1 MTIEEV
7 LAVEEMQVFDRK
19 SVNIAPKVLAIPIIA
34 FANADGGTVAIGIS
48 DKTRRIEGVDYD
60 IQKLNELLRVPFDFC
75 VPTVK
80 VEIEKVQCIDFKG
93 RENHVLLMHI
103 EPSME
108 VHANQA
114 DEVFMRV
121 GDKSKKLAFEE
132 RMQLMYDK
140 GERFF
145 EDKPVPETDIEDID
159 LAFVE
164 KYIAQIGYSKTAM
177 EYLRE
182 NKGFIKEKNGKVQI
196 SSAAILLFGKNPQLY
211 FPRARV
217 RFIRYEGTEE
227 RVGTQMNVIKDVI
240 FEGNILKM
248 ITDAVAYLDTQIK
261 EKTYL
266 GEDGLFVTEE
276 EYPKFVRQEIIVNA
290 VTHRDYSIRG
300 TDIQIKMF
308 DDRIVVESPGK
319 LPGLVKTD
327 NIRHTHFSRNPK
339 IAEFLKVYSFV
350 KEYGEGVDRMC
361 KELEAVGLQ
370 DPEYRL
376 NAFMLQTT
384 IRNSKIRNIL
394 LLFNVIS
401 MQNNTDSD
409 PRFPFDS
416 YQKQKW
422 DIEHIHSVTTERAQN
437 KKEREEWLD
446 SAWPYIESVASDP
459 KVFEMYTKAKDVRDN
474 KFYDDE
480 HATEYDEM
488 YNSVIAFFS
497 GETGIDNKPI
507 NEISNLTLL
516 DQRTNRGYRNHIF
529 PVKRNKILEKSG
541 VESFI
546 PLCTKN
552 VFLKF
557 YSKTVSQM
565 YLWDKNDRKDYFDKM
580 ADEIFYYLSGTRK
593 EQ

>member
-211 FPRARV
+211 FPTARV

-384 IRNSKIRNIL
+384 IRNSTLTDKKFLLIINIHGL
-394 LLFNVIS
+394 YIF
-401 MQNNTDSD
+401 
-409 PRFPFDS
+409 
-416 YQKQKW
+416 
-422 DIEHIHSVTTERAQN
+422 TTV
-437 KKEREEWLD
+437 WL
-446 SAWPYIESVASDP
+446 I
-459 KVFEMYTKAKDVRDN
+459 K
-474 KFYDDE
+474 
-480 HATEYDEM
+480 
-488 YNSVIAFFS
+488 
-497 GETGIDNKPI
+497 
-507 NEISNLTLL
+507 
-516 DQRTNRGYRNHIF
+516 NHG
-529 PVKRNKILEKSG
+529 LEKKTT
-541 VESFI
+541 VWLI
-546 PLCTKN
+546 KN
-552 VFLKF
+552 HGLEK
-557 YSKTVSQM
+557 KTTVW
-565 YLWDKNDRKDYFDKM
+565 LIKNHCFKLLTMQSAIRF
-580 ADEIFYYLSGTRK
+580 
-593 EQ
+593 

>member
-7 LAVEEMQVFDRK
+7 LAVEEMQIFDRK
-19 SVNIAPKVLAIPIIA
+19 SVNIDPKALAIPIIA

-80 VEIEKVQCIDFKG
+80 AEIEKVQCTDFKG

-121 GDKSKKLAFEE
+121 GDKSKKLTFEE

-145 EDKPVPETDIEDID
+145 EDKPVPEADIEDID

-164 KYIAQIGYSKTAM
+164 KYIDQIGYSKTAM

-196 SSAAILLFGKNPQLY
+196 SSATILLFGKNPQLY

-217 RFIRYEGTEE
+217 RFIRYEGIEE

-319 LPGLVKTD
+319 LPGLVKAD

-339 IAEFLKVYSFV
+339 IAEFLKAYSFV

-384 IRNSKIRNIL
+384 IRNSTL
-394 LLFNVIS
+394 
-401 MQNNTDSD
+401 TDKK
-409 PRFPFDS
+409 PRFGEENHGLVDEKSRFGEENHGLVD
-416 YQKQKW
+416 
-422 DIEHIHSVTTERAQN
+422 
-437 KKEREEWLD
+437 KKPLFQV
-446 SAWPYIESVASDP
+446 I
-459 KVFEMYTKAKDVRDN
+459 
-474 KFYDDE
+474 DD
-480 HATEYDEM
+480 A
-488 YNSVIAFFS
+488 VC
-497 GETGIDNKPI
+497 
-507 NEISNLTLL
+507 
-516 DQRTNRGYRNHIF
+516 
-529 PVKRNKILEKSG
+529 NKILTPTISENVKEI
-541 VESFI
+541 VEA
-546 PLCTKN
+546 
-552 VFLKF
+552 
-557 YSKTVSQM
+557 
-565 YLWDKNDRKDYFDKM
+565 FDM
-580 ADEIFYYLSGTRK
+580 NQIFGRK
-593 EQ
+593 EVKKELGYGDYKAGKAIEVMQVLNIVIPVEGKGKGKYILKEM

>member
-1 MTIEEV
+1 MERSGKMTIEEV

-121 GDKSKKLAFEE
+121 GNKSKKLAFEE

-384 IRNSKIRNIL
+384 IRNSTL
-394 LLFNVIS
+394 
-401 MQNNTDSD
+401 TDKK
-409 PRFPFDS
+409 PRFGEENHGLVD
-416 YQKQKW
+416 
-422 DIEHIHSVTTERAQN
+422 
-437 KKEREEWLD
+437 KKPLFQV
-446 SAWPYIESVASDP
+446 I
-459 KVFEMYTKAKDVRDN
+459 
-474 KFYDDE
+474 DD
-480 HATEYDEM
+480 A
-488 YNSVIAFFS
+488 VC
-497 GETGIDNKPI
+497 
-507 NEISNLTLL
+507 
-516 DQRTNRGYRNHIF
+516 
-529 PVKRNKILEKSG
+529 NKILTPTISENVKEI
-541 VESFI
+541 VEA
-546 PLCTKN
+546 
-552 VFLKF
+552 
-557 YSKTVSQM
+557 
-565 YLWDKNDRKDYFDKM
+565 FDM
-580 ADEIFYYLSGTRK
+580 NQIFGRK
-593 EQ
+593 EVKKELGYGDYKAGKAIEAMQVLNIAIPVEGKGKGKYILKEM

>member
-145 EDKPVPETDIEDID
+145 EDKPVPEADIEDID

-384 IRNSKIRNIL
+384 IRNSTL
-394 LLFNVIS
+394 
-401 MQNNTDSD
+401 TDKK
-409 PRFPFDS
+409 PRFGEENHGLVD
-416 YQKQKW
+416 
-422 DIEHIHSVTTERAQN
+422 
-437 KKEREEWLD
+437 KKPLFQV
-446 SAWPYIESVASDP
+446 I
-459 KVFEMYTKAKDVRDN
+459 
-474 KFYDDE
+474 DD
-480 HATEYDEM
+480 A
-488 YNSVIAFFS
+488 VC
-497 GETGIDNKPI
+497 
-507 NEISNLTLL
+507 
-516 DQRTNRGYRNHIF
+516 
-529 PVKRNKILEKSG
+529 NKILTPTISENVKEI
-541 VESFI
+541 VEA
-546 PLCTKN
+546 
-552 VFLKF
+552 
-557 YSKTVSQM
+557 
-565 YLWDKNDRKDYFDKM
+565 FDM
-580 ADEIFYYLSGTRK
+580 NQIFGRK
-593 EQ
+593 EVKKNLDMVIIKQAKQ

>member
-1 MTIEEV
+1 MERSGKMTIEEV

-48 DKTRRIEGVDYD
+48 DKTRRIESVDYD

-384 IRNSKIRNIL
+384 IRNSTL
-394 LLFNVIS
+394 
-401 MQNNTDSD
+401 TDKK
-409 PRFPFDS
+409 PRFGEENHGLVD
-416 YQKQKW
+416 
-422 DIEHIHSVTTERAQN
+422 
-437 KKEREEWLD
+437 KKPRFGEENHGLVD
-446 SAWPYIESVASDP
+446 KKPLFQVI
-459 KVFEMYTKAKDVRDN
+459 
-474 KFYDDE
+474 DD
-480 HATEYDEM
+480 A
-488 YNSVIAFFS
+488 VC
-497 GETGIDNKPI
+497 
-507 NEISNLTLL
+507 
-516 DQRTNRGYRNHIF
+516 
-529 PVKRNKILEKSG
+529 NKILTPTISENVKEI
-541 VESFI
+541 VEA
-546 PLCTKN
+546 
-552 VFLKF
+552 
-557 YSKTVSQM
+557 
-565 YLWDKNDRKDYFDKM
+565 FDM
-580 ADEIFYYLSGTRK
+580 NQIFGRK
-593 EQ
+593 EVKKELGYGDYKAGKAIEAMQVLNIAIPVEGKGKGKYILKEM